1 MLPLSRKI
9 IIIVCAL
16 NALFS
21 AGNAQFGVRVKYNNQ
36 SLPGWEPKVQLLTKS
51 DQSVLKSGYEAG
63 MDYWF
68 RLKKRRVEF
77 MPELAYGYGTT
88 TFNNSQDLSSLSLRQ
103 LWANMHI
110 QLYALDLEGDCN
122 CPTFSKQG
130 SGINKGLF
138 FHITPGIGWY
148 QSQAEYTIGDT
159 YTTFNNSGS
168 VFRIGGGIGLD
179 MGFSDLLTVTP
190 QISYYLTSEMTSILN
205 GAGAPSEETTASY
218 SRQLQFSLRFGFRPD
233 YGRSG
238 RYR

>member
-1 MLPLSRKI
+1 MLPFSRKAFI
-9 IIIVCAL
+9 LICVV
-16 NALFS
+16 S
-21 AGNAQFGVRVKYNNQ
+21 AFFTIGNAQFGVRVKYNHQ
-36 SLPGWEPKVQLLTKS
+36 ALPGWEPKVTLLTKS

-63 MDYWF
+63 VDYWF

-88 TFNNSQDLSSLSLRQ
+88 TYNSSQDLSSLNLQQ
-103 LWANMHI
+103 LWTNMHI

-148 QSQAEYTIGDT
+148 QSKAEYSVGDT
-159 YTTFNNSGS
+159 FSTLNNSGS
-168 VFRIGGGIGLD
+168 IFRIGGGIGLD
-179 MGFSDLLTVTP
+179 IGISDLLTVTP
-190 QISYYLTSEMTSILN
+190 QISYYLTSEMASRLN
-205 GAGAPSEETTASY
+205 GAGSSPDETTASH

>member
-1 MLPLSRKI
+1 MLPFPRKAI
-9 IIIVCAL
+9 IIICAL
-16 NALFS
+16 SALFT
-21 AGNAQFGVRVKYNNQ
+21 AGSAQFGVRVKYNNQ
-36 SLPGWEPKVQLLTKS
+36 ALPGWEPKVTLLTKS
-51 DQSVLKSGYEAG
+51 DQSVLKNGYEAG
-63 MDYWF
+63 VDYWF

-88 TFNNSQDLSSLSLRQ
+88 TFNSSQDLSSMNLRQ

-148 QSQAEYTIGDT
+148 QSKAEYSVGDT
-159 YTTFNNSGS
+159 YNTFNNSGS

-190 QISYYLTSEMTSILN
+190 QISYYLTSEMASGLN
-205 GAGAPSEETTASY
+205 GKDTPAEETTASY

>member
-1 MLPLSRKI
+1 MKPLDKRI
-9 IIIVCAL
+9 TLFYFFILVL
-16 NALFS
+16 NTWGYS
-21 AGNAQFGVRVKYNNQ
+21 QFGFRVKYNNQ
-36 SLPGWEPKVQLLTKS
+36 ALPGWEPKVTLLTKS

-63 MDYWF
+63 VDYWF

-88 TFNNSQDLSSLSLRQ
+88 TFNDSQDLSSLDLQQ

-148 QSQAEYTIGDT
+148 QSKAAYTVGDT
-159 YTTFNNSGS
+159 YSTFNNSGS

-179 MGFSDLLTVTP
+179 IGFSDLLTVTP
-190 QISYYLTSEMTSILN
+190 QISYYLTSEMASRLN
-205 GAGAPSEETTASY
+205 GKGAPAEETTASY
-218 SRQLQFSLRFGFRPD
+218 SKQLQFSLRFGFRPD